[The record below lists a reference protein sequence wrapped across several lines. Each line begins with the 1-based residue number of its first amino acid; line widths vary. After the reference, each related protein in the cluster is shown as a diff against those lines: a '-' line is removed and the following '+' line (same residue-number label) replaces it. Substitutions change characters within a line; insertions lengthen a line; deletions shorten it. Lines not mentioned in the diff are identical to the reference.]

1 MLIFILSFIATAIIS
16 LCFFKSKFWENRYL
30 VLLIGSGVALVATLT
45 TNYIARGH
53 FQKKTEIVWTKP
65 LYKFYLPDSIFLS
78 TIKYVDVR
86 DSLGYDS
93 LGTTKTQISFINNYK
108 WYSKH
113 SANEFYRDTTKWQHP
128 VSFVMFADDKK
139 GKNRYIGTFKS
150 KYKQDFY
157 DYDNCYLASSGND
170 TIGYVTKKKLVY
182 TVPPS
187 NWITGFSFPRVETA
201 TVIYLPAKEFALIP
215 DSLIKKLPF

>member
-16 LCFFKSKFWENRYL
+16 LCFFKNKFWENRYL

-45 TNYIARGH
+45 TNFIVRGH
-53 FQKKTEIVWTKP
+53 FQKKSEIIWTKP
-65 LYKFYLPDSIFLS
+65 LYTFYLPDSVFLS
-78 TIKYVDVR
+78 TVKYVD
-86 DSLGYDS
+86 DSLGA
-93 LGTTKTQISFINNYK
+93 TKTQISFMKNYK

-113 SANEFYRDTTKWQHP
+113 SADEFYRDTTKWQRP
-128 VSFVMFADDKK
+128 VSFVMFTNDKK
-139 GKNRYIGTFKS
+139 GKYRYIGTFKS
-150 KYKQDFY
+150 KHKQYVY
-157 DYDNCYLASSGND
+157 DYNNCYLASSGND
-170 TIGYVTKKKLVY
+170 TIGYVIKKKLVY

-187 NWITGFSFPRVETA
+187 NWITGFSLPRVETA